1 MKKSFILL
9 ALATLLN
16 AYCGDIWYEAEY
28 GTVQSLQKEFER
40 CKAPIDRS
48 HFNWTPLKA
57 AARGNNIN
65 TMAYLIKKGANVNH
79 QERDGDRKTP
89 LMFAAEHGRFEACK
103 FLVEH
108 GARILLKDSGGRT
121 ALDYCRDQNIRNF
134 LRQRSDMHAAAFR
147 NDVVMLKIAIM
158 QNGFSVNQKNK
169 FDLTPLMIAVAKNS
183 VECVKHLL
191 SIRGI
196 DVNAQ
201 DNNGMTPLM
210 QAAIS
215 NNLSVCIELLNANAK
230 INMQNKNGITALMFA
245 AHSGHLQVC
254 KLLVDKGADIE
265 IKDKDGN
272 TAPQYAKNEDIRN
285 LLKMFDI
292 WDAAEIGTAQTLQK
306 AFEKSKHPVDAV
318 RNNWTALM
326 FAVQGNNIDTMT
338 YLISKGANVNF
349 KNEKSITPLLIAI
362 LQNKLEACNLLLAKG
377 AEIDKPDKDG
387 WTALHYAVSNKK
399 NAQNSHHI
407 VEALL
412 AKGADPNFEDTK
424 GFIALHYAVVFYNEK
439 NIDSL
444 IKAGTDIGY
453 YGASVMSTAIREA
466 SPEAITYLMKKHN
479 FKLPADI
486 NSRLNVIYER
496 MKKDDVSKW
505 TEFCIQNNIA
515 LDWNQVML
523 AAITKND
530 IAQVKKLLPK
540 VNFNNHDEKNRI
552 NFLSCYLQQTNKV
565 DFEVV
570 KLFTDA
576 GCHIFHPS
584 KQTGPAV
591 PLFGMMAEYKNDSPI
606 GIAIS
611 KQDFK
616 LADVLLQAKKY
627 CLDSEIDSFRYYIQ
641 SAAKKS
647 KDIKSKNKIL
657 KISRMLNHIDPAKLD
672 KPEFVLDAN
681 ALYAKARSI
690 DPDCKDPVQDALETA
705 FDMEK
710 AFAVAMAQTSA
721 QLGGGNSIADNR
733 YIQALILYDCATAL
747 GHREALKNAC
757 AIRGK
762 QQLFYSD
769 IQYARNSAINMLAK
783 ANMQDKISHLAK
795 IAPLP
800 EIDTK
805 KAEILKK
812 VFITNYSS
820 SKSVYDAFK
829 YALPEDFK
837 VFAWKNAKGNTIY
850 EISGKT
856 SNRYPFNGQMC
867 SVNKFKPV
875 EVIFVDRKNGI
886 PEMAAFKLSVDV
898 PLMGSQ
904 QIYYTNMGNRPDTV
918 KEDQFFR
925 FIYY

>member
-1 MKKSFILL
+1 
-9 ALATLLN
+9 
-16 AYCGDIWYEAEY
+16 
-28 GTVQSLQKEFER
+28 
-40 CKAPIDRS
+40 
-48 HFNWTPLKA
+48 
-57 AARGNNIN
+57 
-65 TMAYLIKKGANVNH
+65 
-79 QERDGDRKTP
+79 
-89 LMFAAEHGRFEACK
+89 
-103 FLVEH
+103 
-108 GARILLKDSGGRT
+108 
-121 ALDYCRDQNIRNF
+121 
-134 LRQRSDMHAAAFR
+134 
-147 NDVVMLKIAIM
+147 
-158 QNGFSVNQKNK
+158 
-169 FDLTPLMIAVAKNS
+169 
-183 VECVKHLL
+183 
-191 SIRGI
+191 
-196 DVNAQ
+196 
-201 DNNGMTPLM
+201 
-210 QAAIS
+210 
-215 NNLSVCIELLNANAK
+215 
-230 INMQNKNGITALMFA
+230 MFA